1 MISNFRCL
9 AENSARR
16 LAWRS
21 WGRAPPP
28 RRWRRPPSSSS
39 SRARTCSTWCST
51 STRRRRSC
59 SWRCLR
65 PKVTQRRWTVSCQS
79 QFSETLAGFRTEFLG
94 ILKQLYELG
103 LSELKQREAERRDIE
118 VRVFFIRTETDH
130 CLALESLTRSLTDGR
145 IHTLETKSMW
155 FWQIKIIC
163 LLKSDWCC
171 CWH

>member
-118 VRVFFIRTETDH
+118 VRAFFIRTETDH